1 MKESWKNRSIVDIG
15 TFAWESVEKDKKVV
29 MILRR
34 AEQQNLHVI
43 GNGYEFFFVEESSS
57 NHGHGENFSR
67 EDRWKR

>member
-1 MKESWKNRSIVDIG
+1 
-15 TFAWESVEKDKKVV
+15 

-67 EDRWKR
+67 EEKVNGKEDRGEEVMIFVVWWSQI